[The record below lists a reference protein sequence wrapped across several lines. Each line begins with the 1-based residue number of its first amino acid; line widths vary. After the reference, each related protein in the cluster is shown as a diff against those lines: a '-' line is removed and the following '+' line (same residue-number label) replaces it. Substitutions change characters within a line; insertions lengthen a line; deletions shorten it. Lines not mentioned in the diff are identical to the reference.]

1 MIQRIQTIY
10 LFLAAAL
17 AIAFIFLPYAI
28 SGTAHL
34 TALENT
40 IPAIPVPVLA
50 ILGGVT
56 GFFAFLNIFFFK
68 NHRLQINICRF
79 VIFLLLA
86 IIGVGIFF
94 AIEHTGT
101 PDLPNYGAGFPVLSW
116 IFLLLAMRNIRK
128 DDKLL
133 RDLRSGRLR

>member
-28 SGTAHL
+28 SGTEHL
-34 TALENT
+34 TALKDP
-40 IPAIPVPVLA
+40 IPALA

-56 GFFAFLNIFFFK
+56 GFFALLNIFFFK

-79 VIFLLLA
+79 AILLLLA
-86 IIGVGIFF
+86 TVGVGIFF
-94 AIEHTGT
+94 AIQHTGT

>member
-28 SGTAHL
+28 SGTEHL

-40 IPAIPVPVLA
+40 IPVLPIPALA
-50 ILGGVT
+50 VLGGVI
-56 GFFAFLNIFFFK
+56 GFFTFLNIFFFK

-79 VIFLLLA
+79 AIFLLLVT
-86 IIGVGIFF
+86 IGIGVFF

-116 IFLLLAMRNIRK
+116 VFLLLAMRSIRK